1 MNKQELID
9 AISEKLSQIENEQ
22 IVLDEDNEVY
32 LFDDDTEEELG
43 ECFLIEALSKQGD
56 KVVVH
61 MDCDYCDEWMLE
73 DCSEYELNIIYDAF
87 FGDDDEWDDDCD

>member
-1 MNKQELID
+1 MNKQELIK
-9 AISEKLSQIENEQ
+9 AISDKLSQAENEC
-22 IVLDEDNEVY
+22 IILDDDKEVF

-43 ECFLIEALSKQGD
+43 ECFPIESLSKQGD

-73 DCSEYELNIIYDAF
+73 DCSEYELNIIYNEF
-87 FGDDDEWDDDCD
+87 FGDDDDELDDD